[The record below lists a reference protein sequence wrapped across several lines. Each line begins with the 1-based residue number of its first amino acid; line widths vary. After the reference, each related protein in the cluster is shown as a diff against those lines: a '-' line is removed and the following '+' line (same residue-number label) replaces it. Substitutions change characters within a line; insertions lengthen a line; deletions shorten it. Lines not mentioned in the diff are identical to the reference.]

1 MYDLER
7 SRVKMTIL
15 CGKWLLNFRCRKLSE
30 NLKQS
35 VDRFIIMSNYISN
48 KACKG
53 KVLVVRR
60 LYDSLNLGDEGKKT
74 FLNEEEV
81 LEL

>member
-15 CGKWLLNFRCRKLSE
+15 SGKWLFNFHCRKLSE

-48 KACKG
+48 NKG

-60 LYDSLNLGDEGKKT
+60 RYDSLNLGDEGKKT
-74 FLNEEEV
+74 FLNEEDV